1 LKDLAGPGRAL
12 LLLVAL
18 WLVLPALWKVLQAL
32 LPLIFML
39 LGVVIVA
46 KIILGKVG
54 KW

>member
-1 LKDLAGPGRAL
+1 LKALARPGRAL

-18 WLVLPALWKVLQAL
+18 WLVLPALTKVLQAL

-46 KIILGKVG
+46 KIIVGKVG

>member
-1 LKDLAGPGRAL
+1 LKDLVGLGRVL

-18 WLVLPALWKVLQAL
+18 WLVLPAIWKVLQTL